1 MIYVPDYLPGNCA
14 YMQSNNILR
23 VYETTPTNGSTV
35 SYRDYMVD
43 NHYLYRDG
51 VTTFSQYSTLPT
63 CLNSSD
69 ITTFYG
75 YRTDIAD
82 ILITFIIIVG
92 FIFFFISRLWKA
104 LFKGGRIL

>member
-1 MIYVPDYLPGNCA
+1 MIYVPEYDNGNCA

-23 VYETTPTNGSTV
+23 VYESRPINNSTI

-63 CLNSSD
+63 CLSD
-69 ITTFYG
+69 DVITENYG

-82 ILITFIIIVG
+82 ILITFFLIVG
-92 FIFFFISRLWKA
+92 FIYFVISRLWRA
-104 LFKGGRIL
+104 LFKGGRVI